1 MSLFDQLGGLL
12 GGSGNEMTGAVAG
25 LLEQHG
31 GLSGLL
37 EKFNSGGMGELVSSW
52 VGNGSNLPV
61 SAEQIQQVL
70 GSEQVSALAQKFGLD
85 PQQLSQGLADYL
97 PQAVDKLTPDGQLP
111 QGGDLLSQ
119 GLGMLQGFF
128 NKS

>member
-12 GGSGNEMTGAVAG
+12 GGEGGGVAGAVTE
-25 LLEQHG
+25 LMQQQG
-31 GLSGLL
+31 GLSGLV
-37 EKFNSGGMGELVSSW
+37 EKFNSGGMSELVSSW
-52 VGNGSNLPV
+52 VGTGGNLPV

-70 GSEQVSALAQKFGLD
+70 GSEQVTALAGKFGLD

>member
-12 GGSGNEMTGAVAG
+12 GGEGGGVAGAVTE
-25 LLEQHG
+25 LMQQQG
-31 GLSGLL
+31 GLSGLV
-37 EKFNSGGMGELVSSW
+37 EKFNSGGMSELVSSW
-52 VGNGSNLPV
+52 VGTGGNLPV

-70 GSEQVSALAQKFGLD
+70 GNEQVTALAGKFGLD
-85 PQQLSQGLADYL
+85 PQQLSQALADYL

>member
-12 GGSGNEMTGAVAG
+12 GGQSNDMTGAVAG

-37 EKFNSGGMGELVSSW
+37 EKFNSGGMGDLVSSW
-52 VGNGSNLPV
+52 VGSGSNLPV

>member
-1 MSLFDQLGGLL
+1 MSLLDQLGGLL

-111 QGGDLLSQ
+111 QGSDLLSQ

>member
-12 GGSGNEMTGAVAG
+12 GGEGGGVAGAVTE
-25 LLEQHG
+25 LMQQQG
-31 GLSGLL
+31 GLSGLV
-37 EKFNSGGMGELVSSW
+37 EKFNSGGMSELVSSW
-52 VGNGSNLPV
+52 VGTGGNLPV

-70 GSEQVSALAQKFGLD
+70 GNEQVTVLAGKFGLD

>member
-12 GGSGNEMTGAVAG
+12 GGEGGGVAGAVSELMQQQGGLAG
-25 LLEQHG
+25 LV
-31 GLSGLL
+31 
-37 EKFNSGGMGELVSSW
+37 EKFNSGGMSELVSSW
-52 VGNGSNLPV
+52 VGTGGNLPV

-70 GSEQVSALAQKFGLD
+70 GNEQVAALAGKFGLD
-85 PQQLSQGLADYL
+85 PQQLSQALADYL
-97 PQAVDKLTPDGQLP
+97 PQAVDKLTPDGQVP

>member
-12 GGSGNEMTGAVAG
+12 GGQSNDMAGAVAG

-31 GLSGLL
+31 GLGGLL
-37 EKFNSGGMGELVSSW
+37 EKFQNGGMSELVSSW
-52 VGNGSNLPV
+52 VGTGSNLPV
-61 SAEQIQQVL
+61 SAEQIQQLL
-70 GSEQVSALAQKFGLD
+70 GGEQLGALAQKFGLD

-119 GLGMLQGFF
+119 GVGMLHGFF

>member
-12 GGSGNEMTGAVAG
+12 GGEGGGVAGAVTE
-25 LLEQHG
+25 LMQQQG
-31 GLSGLL
+31 GLSGLV
-37 EKFNSGGMGELVSSW
+37 EKFNSGGMSELVSSW
-52 VGNGSNLPV
+52 VGTGGNLPV

-70 GSEQVSALAQKFGLD
+70 GNEQVTALAGKFGLD

-119 GLGMLQGFF
+119 GLGVLQGFF

>member
-1 MSLFDQLGGLL
+1 MSLFDQLGSLL
-12 GGSGNEMTGAVAG
+12 GGDNAGLSGAVAE
-25 LLEQHG
+25 LVQQQG
-31 GLSGLL
+31 GLPGLL
-37 EKFNSGGMGELVSSW
+37 EKFSNGGMSELVSSW
-52 VGNGSNLPV
+52 VGSGGNLPV

-70 GSEQVSALAQKFGLD
+70 GNEQVTALAEKFGLD

-111 QGGDLLSQ
+111 QGSELLTQ
-119 GLGMLQGFF
+119 GLGLLQGFF

>member
-1 MSLFDQLGGLL
+1 MSGQRLGQRGALEVPEQLG
-12 GGSGNEMTGAVAG
+12 
-25 LLEQHG
+25 
-31 GLSGLL
+31 
-37 EKFNSGGMGELVSSW
+37 
-52 VGNGSNLPV
+52 
-61 SAEQIQQVL
+61 
-70 GSEQVSALAQKFGLD
+70 ALAQQFGLD

-97 PQAVDKLTPDGQLP
+97 PQAGDKLTPDGQLA

>member
-1 MSLFDQLGGLL
+1 MSLFDQLGSLL
-12 GGSGNEMTGAVAG
+12 GGESGGVSGAVAA
-25 LLEQHG
+25 LMEQNG
-31 GLSGLL
+31 GLAGLL

-52 VGNGSNLPV
+52 VGSGSNLPV
-61 SAEQIQQVL
+61 SAEQIQQLL
-70 GSEQVSALAQKFGLD
+70 GSEQLGALAQQFGLG

-119 GLGMLQGFF
+119 GLGLLQGFF

>member
-12 GGSGNEMTGAVAG
+12 GGEGGGVAGAVTE
-25 LLEQHG
+25 LMQQQG
-31 GLSGLL
+31 GLSGLV
-37 EKFNSGGMGELVSSW
+37 EKFNSGGMSELVSSW
-52 VGNGSNLPV
+52 VGTGGNLPV

-70 GSEQVSALAQKFGLD
+70 GNEQVTALAGKFGLD

>member
-61 SAEQIQQVL
+61 SAEQIQQLL
-70 GSEQVSALAQKFGLD
+70 GNEQLGALAQKFGLD

-111 QGGDLLSQ
+111 SGGDLLSQ

>member
-12 GGSGNEMTGAVAG
+12 GGQSNEMAGAVAG

-37 EKFNSGGMGELVSSW
+37 EKFNSGGMSELVSSW
-52 VGNGSNLPV
+52 VGSGSNLPV
-61 SAEQIQQVL
+61 SAEQIQQLL
-70 GSEQVSALAQKFGLD
+70 GGEQLGVLAQKFGLD

-97 PQAVDKLTPDGQLP
+97 PQAVDKLTPNGQLP
-111 QGGDLLSQ
+111 QGSELLSQ

>member
-12 GGSGNEMTGAVAG
+12 GGEGGGVAAAVG
-25 LLEQHG
+25 ELMQQQG
-31 GLSGLL
+31 GLSGLVD
-37 EKFNSGGMGELVSSW
+37 KFNSGGMSELVSSW
-52 VGNGSNLPV
+52 VGSGGNLPV

-70 GSEQVSALAQKFGLD
+70 GNEQVTALAGKFGLD
-85 PQQLSQGLADYL
+85 PQQLSQGLAEYL

>member
-12 GGSGNEMTGAVAG
+12 GGEGGGVAGAVSELMQQQGGLAG
-25 LLEQHG
+25 LV
-31 GLSGLL
+31 
-37 EKFNSGGMGELVSSW
+37 EKFNSGGMSELVSSW
-52 VGNGSNLPV
+52 VGTGGNLPV

-70 GSEQVSALAQKFGLD
+70 GNEQVAALAGKFGLD
-85 PQQLSQGLADYL
+85 PQQLSQALADYL

>member
-31 GLSGLL
+31 GLAGLL

-52 VGNGSNLPV
+52 VGSGSNLPV
-61 SAEQIQQVL
+61 SAEQIQQLL
-70 GSEQVSALAQKFGLD
+70 GNEQLGALAQKFGLD

-97 PQAVDKLTPDGQLP
+97 PQVVDKLTPDGRLP
-111 QGGDLLSQ
+111 QGSDLLSQ

>member
-1 MSLFDQLGGLL
+1 MSLFDQLGSLL
-12 GGSGNEMTGAVAG
+12 GGDNAGLSGAVAE
-25 LLEQHG
+25 LVQQQG
-31 GLSGLL
+31 GLPGLL
-37 EKFNSGGMGELVSSW
+37 EKFSNGGMGELVSSW
-52 VGNGSNLPV
+52 VGSGGNLPV

-70 GSEQVSALAQKFGLD
+70 GNEQVTALAEKFGID

-111 QGGDLLSQ
+111 QGSELLTQ
-119 GLGMLQGFF
+119 GLGLLQGFF

>member
-61 SAEQIQQVL
+61 SVEQIQQVL

>member
-12 GGSGNEMTGAVAG
+12 GGEGGGVAGAVTE
-25 LLEQHG
+25 LMQQQG
-31 GLSGLL
+31 GLFGLV
-37 EKFNSGGMGELVSSW
+37 EKFNSGGMSELVSSW
-52 VGNGSNLPV
+52 VGTGGNLPV

-70 GSEQVSALAQKFGLD
+70 GNEQVTALAGKFGLD
-85 PQQLSQGLADYL
+85 PQQLSQALADYL